1 MVKVRNRANAAIRK
15 RYKAVSPEQFKQRVL
30 ALAQRAAKGVVPFD
44 ELFDLQILA
53 PKCHLSVEELAEFNA
68 LVNRIK
74 TQGNIRFRKIH
85 TRSGSSV
92 HTVPNR
98 IG

>member
-1 MVKVRNRANAAIRK
+1 MGKCRNRANATIRK

-30 ALAQRAAKGVVPFD
+30 ALVQRAAKGAVSFD
-44 ELFDLQILA
+44 EIFDLQILA
-53 PKCHLSVEELAEFNA
+53 RKCHLSTSELAEFKS

-74 TQGNIRFRKIH
+74 VQGNIRFRK
-85 TRSGSSV
+85 TNVRSASSV